1 MRVMSLCFAALAA
14 VCLTACDRPEP
25 AGPPGQGGEALSAF
39 VTIPPQAKFV
49 ERVAGQHVEVDVLV
63 EPGHSPHTYE
73 PTPSQMVRLAEADV
87 YFLIG
92 VPFEQILQNK
102 IQSANPDMQMVD
114 TGAGIELR
122 RMKAHVHETEHAEHR
137 SEDEGQM
144 DPHVWLDPANVK
156 MMGRNICEALV
167 EMDPEHEEEYRSNLE
182 SFLAD
187 LDELDRD
194 IRGITEELQTREFMV
209 FHPAFGYFSDA
220 YGLEQI
226 PIEIEGKEP
235 SARALQTLIETAR
248 DEGIKVIFVQKQF
261 SARSAEVVAGEI
273 GGEVVQVDPLARDYF
288 TGMREMAQAFARAMR

>member
-1 MRVMSLCFAALAA
+1 MRATALCVAVLATL
-14 VCLTACDRPEP
+14 CLTACDRAEP
-25 AGPPGQGGEALSAF
+25 AEQAGGGEEGLRAF
-39 VTIPPQAKFV
+39 VTIPPQATFI
-49 ERVAGQHVEVDVLV
+49 ERVAGKRVRVNVLV
-63 EPGHSPHTYE
+63 EAGHSPHTYE
-73 PTPSQMVRLAEADV
+73 PTPSQMVRLTGADV

-92 VPFEQILQNK
+92 VPFEQILREK
-102 IQSANPDMQMVD
+102 IQSANPDMAMVD
-114 TGAGIELR
+114 TGAGIKLR
-122 RMKAHVHETEHAEHR
+122 RMKAHVHEHEHAEPH
-137 SEDEGQM
+137 SEEAGQM
-144 DPHVWLDPANVK
+144 DPHVWLDPANAK

-167 EMDPEHEEEYRSNLE
+167 EMDPEHEAEYRSNLE

-209 FHPAFGYFSDA
+209 FHPAFGYFADA

-226 PIEIEGKEP
+226 PIEIEGKQP

-248 DEGIKVIFVQKQF
+248 EEGIKVVFVQKQF

>member
-14 VCLTACDRPEP
+14 VCLTACDRAEQ
-25 AGPPGQGGEALSAF
+25 AGAPGQGGEALSAF

-122 RMKAHVHETEHAEHR
+122 RMKAHVHETEHAEHH

-144 DPHVWLDPANVK
+144 DPHIWLDPANAKV
-156 MMGRNICEALV
+156 MGRNICETLV
-167 EMDPEHEEEYRSNLE
+167 EMDAEHEAEYRSNLE

-209 FHPAFGYFSDA
+209 FHPAFGYFADA

-235 SARALQTLIETAR
+235 SARALQRLIETAR

>member
-1 MRVMSLCFAALAA
+1 MSLCFAALAA
-14 VCLTACDRPEP
+14 VCLTACDRAEP
-25 AGPPGQGGEALSAF
+25 AGAPGQGGEALSAF

-49 ERVAGQHVEVDVLV
+49 ERVVGQHVEVDVLV

-122 RMKAHVHETEHAEHR
+122 RMKAHVHETEHAEHH
-137 SEDEGQM
+137 SEDEGQR
-144 DPHVWLDPANVK
+144 DPHIWLDPANVK
-156 MMGRNICEALV
+156 VMGRNICDALV

-194 IRGITEELQTREFMV
+194 IRGITEALKTRKFMV
-209 FHPAFGYFSDA
+209 FHPAFGYFADA

-235 SARALQTLIETAR
+235 SARGLQSLIETAR

-273 GGEVVQVDPLARDYF
+273 GGEVVEVDPLAREYF
-288 TGMREMAQAFARAMR
+288 TGMRKLAQAFARAMR

>member
-288 TGMREMAQAFARAMR
+288 TGMREMAQAFAGAMR